1 MTQTLNKVNLADK
14 LSLFDTHWDP
24 KIVAQYNGNDIMVVK
39 FTGEFPFHVHEDS
52 DDFFLI
58 IEGTVIIDA
67 EGCNSVTLGAGELC
81 VIPKGV
87 VHRPRAETEA
97 KVLLIEPSGLPNTGD
112 TATAAE
118 KPWI

>member
-1 MTQTLNKVNLADK
+1 MTHDLTKVNLADK
-14 LSLFDTHWDP
+14 LSLFTTHWDP

-39 FTGEFPFHVHEDS
+39 FTGDFPFHVHEDS

-58 IEGTVIIDA
+58 LEGSVTLDVED
-67 EGCNSVTLGAGELC
+67 GKSVTLGAGELC

-87 VHRPRAETEA
+87 VHRPRAKNEA

-112 TATAAE
+112 ATTAAE